1 MSSTTLGVTLEGHVA
16 QLKRD
21 LDGILVHEA
30 ALSGLAAALL
40 ASFAQGGKMLT
51 CGNGGSAAEAA
62 HLAEELTGRFY
73 RERKS
78 LPGMCLSIDGTLLTC
93 IGNDYGFE
101 EIFARQVESL
111 GRPGDV
117 LIGFTTSGNSENV
130 LRAIQRAKER
140 GLITAVFSGKT
151 GGKMKGLCDYEF
163 IVQSEHPS
171 AMRVQECHQL
181 MLHVLCEKIERV
193 VLGIE

>member
-1 MSSTTLGVTLEGHVA
+1 MSNIGVTLADHVA

-21 LDGILVHEA
+21 LDGIVVHEA
-30 ALSGLAAALL
+30 ALSALAAALL

-130 LRAIQRAKER
+130 LRAIVTARER
-140 GLITAVFSGKT
+140 GLVTAVFSGKT
-151 GGKMKGLCDYEF
+151 GGKLKGLSDYEF

>member
-1 MSSTTLGVTLEGHVA
+1 MSTNTLGVTLADHVA
-16 QLKRD
+16 QLQRD
-21 LDGILVHEA
+21 LNGILVFEEA
-30 ALSGLAAALL
+30 MSGLATALL
-40 ASFAQGGKMLT
+40 ASFAQGGKMMT

-93 IGNDYGFE
+93 IGNDYGFD

-117 LIGFTTSGNSENV
+117 FIGFTTSGNSENV
-130 LRAIQRAKER
+130 LRAILKARER
-140 GLITAVFSGKT
+140 GLITAIFSGKT
-151 GGKMKGLCDYEF
+151 GGKAKGLCDYEF

-171 AMRVQECHQL
+171 AMRIQECHQL

-193 VLGIE
+193 VLDLE